1 MKKDIIVK
9 EKVVLILCGSE
20 FAILQR
26 EFKDEGM
33 IAITLSIPVTPKI
46 ADLLDQ
52 SGIVA
57 VQQYSEDGILTV
69 KRRDFYQVS
78 LMIELIIDILEKYE
92 TESNRSR
99 MA

>member
-26 EFKDEGM
+26 EANGEGLTG
-33 IAITLSIPVTPKI
+33 ITLSIPGTPKI

-52 SGIVA
+52 SGIVV
-57 VQQYSEDGILTV
+57 VQQYFADGILTV
-69 KRRDFYQVS
+69 KRLGFYQLT

-99 MA
+99 LA